1 MRPRKAALRHAHTNQ
16 ISMDANHGQHER
28 RCASEWASIVQLLTV
43 SSRKLRRLF
52 GQRAG
57 TLDLSETQFLLLF
70 ACGGVDG
77 GLCQSDLAEQ
87 TGLSAAQASGLVEQ
101 LERRGLLEV
110 GRSATDR
117 RRRLCR
123 PSDQGRTHLDQV
135 LTQVAP
141 LARQLRDQIGQSA
154 QDQLRQTLQI
164 LLDFNASQSQ
174 KPKSKPKSD
183 TLNSTLNSTDSTK
196 TDTRTDTLNPASQR
210 AA

>member
-1 MRPRKAALRHAHTNQ
+1 MRPRKAALRHAYTNQ
-16 ISMDANHGQHER
+16 ISMDANHDQHER
-28 RCASEWASIVQLLTV
+28 LCASEWASIVQLLTV
-43 SSRKLRRLF
+43 SSRKLRRVF

-123 PSDQGRTHLDQV
+123 PSGQGRAHLDQV
-135 LTQVAP
+135 LNQVAP

-154 QDQLRQTLQI
+154 QDQLHQTLQS

-174 KPKSKPKSD
+174 KPKSD
-183 TLNSTLNSTDSTK
+183 TLNSTDSTK